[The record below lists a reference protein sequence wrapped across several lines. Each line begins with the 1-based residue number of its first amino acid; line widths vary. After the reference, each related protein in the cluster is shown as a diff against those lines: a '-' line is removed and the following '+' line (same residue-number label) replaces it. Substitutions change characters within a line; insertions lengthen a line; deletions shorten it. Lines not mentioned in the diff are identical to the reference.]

1 MNRLV
6 IVGNGFDLAH
16 GLETKYEHFLLDL
29 FKKALLTS
37 ESSSKRIY
45 ETKLFK
51 VTCNIPNKFYEQIQS
66 LENLFDG
73 VNINNPKSRSPYI
86 TRSEPR
92 RAYNISFK
100 ADWFKEL
107 ITENNWVDIESAYFK
122 ELTKHTLNNDKYN
135 PKFIKNFHES
145 FNVLTEMLR
154 VYMEDV
160 NHKLE
165 GLQEF
170 PKLDIVKKC
179 FNPVSDENFEH
190 FFANTPNKNQL
201 NKVVFLNFN
210 YTKLLE
216 LYLKETD
223 MPYPM
228 EYGVLNIHG
237 PLRNEKDIIFGY
249 GDDTHPKYKELELLD
264 DNEVL
269 SKMKSFQYPT
279 NKTYRHLINFIES
292 DYFDV
297 VVMGHS
303 LGISD
308 RVLLKTIFEIDF
320 CKMIT
325 ILHRSENKND
335 FKKWIPLSRHFDN
348 KVKMRRKI
356 KDFEDEDIM

>member
-1 MNRLV
+1 VNRLV
-6 IVGNGFDLAH
+6 IIGNGFDLVH
-16 GLETKYEHFLLDL
+16 GLKTRYEDFLLDL
-29 FKKALLTS
+29 FKKALQAS
-37 ESSSKRIY
+37 ESSPKRIY

-51 VTCNIPNKFYEQIQS
+51 VTCSSRVNYYENVTS
-66 LENLFDG
+66 LKELF
-73 VNINNPKSRSPYI
+73 NEEYINNPNSIQKIYVE
-86 TRSEPR
+86 TRAKK
-92 RAYNISFK
+92 AYNISFK
-100 ADWFKEL
+100 SNWFKGL
-107 ITENNWVDIESAYFK
+107 ITENNWVDIESAYFR

-135 PKFIKNFHES
+135 PEFIKNFHES

-154 VYMEDV
+154 IYMEDV
-160 NHKLE
+160 NYKLE
-165 GLQEF
+165 ELQEF
-170 PKLDIVKKC
+170 PKSQVIENC
-179 FNPVSDENFEH
+179 FKPISEDNFQH
-190 FFANTPNKNQL
+190 FFPNTSGTKQL

-210 YTKLLE
+210 YTKLLKV
-216 LYLKETD
+216 YLEKMGIPASKYEI
-223 MPYPM
+223 
-228 EYGVLNIHG
+228 LNIHG
-237 PLRNEKDIIFGY
+237 ELKNEKDIIFGY

-279 NKTYRHLINFIES
+279 NKSYRHLINFIES

>member
-1 MNRLV
+1 VNRLV
-6 IVGNGFDLAH
+6 IVGNGFDIVH
-16 GLETKYEHFLLDL
+16 GLKTRYEDFLLDL
-29 FKKALLTS
+29 FKKALQAS
-37 ESSSKRIY
+37 ESSPKRIY
-45 ETKLFK
+45 ENKLFK
-51 VTCNIPNKFYEQIQS
+51 VTCSSRVNYYENVTS
-66 LENLFDG
+66 LKELF
-73 VNINNPKSRSPYI
+73 NEEYINNPNSIQKIYVE
-86 TRSEPR
+86 TRAKK
-92 RAYNISFK
+92 AYNISFK
-100 ADWFKEL
+100 SNWFKGL
-107 ITENNWVDIESAYFK
+107 ITENNWVDIESSYFK
-122 ELTKHTLNNDKYN
+122 ELTNQTIGKDKYN
-135 PKFIKNFHES
+135 PEYIKNFHES

-154 VYMEDV
+154 IYMEDV
-160 NHKLE
+160 NYKLE
-165 GLQEF
+165 GLNEF
-170 PKLDIVKKC
+170 PKSKVIENC
-179 FNPVSDENFEH
+179 FKPVTDDNFEY
-190 FFANTPNKNQL
+190 FFSNTPSKNQL

-210 YTKLLE
+210 YTKLLK
-216 LYLKETD
+216 LYLEKMGIPSSKYD
-223 MPYPM
+223 I
-228 EYGVLNIHG
+228 LNIHG
-237 PLRNEKDIIFGY
+237 ELKNENDIIFGY

-335 FKKWIPLSRHFDN
+335 FRKWISLSRHFDK
-348 KVKMRRKI
+348 KVEMRRKI

>member
-6 IVGNGFDLAH
+6 IVGNGFDIAH

-37 ESSSKRIY
+37 ESSPERIY

-92 RAYNISFK
+92 RAYSISFK

-107 ITENNWVDIESAYFK
+107 ITENNWVDIESAYFR

-135 PKFIKNFHES
+135 PKFIKSFHES

-154 VYMEDV
+154 IYMEDV
-160 NHKLE
+160 NYKLE
-165 GLQEF
+165 ELQEF
-170 PKLDIVKKC
+170 PKSQVIENC
-179 FNPVSDENFEH
+179 FKPISEDNFQH
-190 FFANTPNKNQL
+190 FFPNTSGTKQL

-210 YTKLLE
+210 YTKLLKV
-216 LYLKETD
+216 YLEKMGISASKYEI
-223 MPYPM
+223 
-228 EYGVLNIHG
+228 LNIHG
-237 PLRNEKDIIFGY
+237 ELKNEKDIIFGY

-279 NKTYRHLINFIES
+279 NKSYRHLINFIES

-356 KDFEDEDIM
+356 KDFEDQDVM

>member
-16 GLETKYEHFLLDL
+16 GLKTRYEDFLLDL
-29 FKKALLTS
+29 FKKALQ
-37 ESSSKRIY
+37 ESATIRGYECDKR
-45 ETKLFK
+45 LFK
-51 VTCNIPNKFYEQIQS
+51 ITCHYPNDFYKNVET
-66 LENLFDG
+66 LENLFDD
-73 VNINNPKSRSPYI
+73 VNINNPKSRPPII

-92 RAYNISFK
+92 RPYHITFQS
-100 ADWFKEL
+100 DWFKEL
-107 ITENNWVDIESAYFK
+107 TTENNWVDIESAYFK
-122 ELTKHTLNNDKYN
+122 ELINQTIGKDKYN
-135 PKFIKNFHES
+135 SQYIKNFHES

-154 VYMEDV
+154 IYMEDV
-160 NHKLE
+160 NSKLE
-165 GLQEF
+165 GLNEF
-170 PKLDIVKKC
+170 PKSKVIENC
-179 FNPVSDENFEH
+179 FKPVTDDNFEY
-190 FFANTPNKNQL
+190 FFSNTPSKNQL

-210 YTKLLE
+210 YTKLLK
-216 LYLKETD
+216 LYLEKMGIPSSKYD
-223 MPYPM
+223 I
-228 EYGVLNIHG
+228 LNIHG
-237 PLRNEKDIIFGY
+237 ELKNENDIIFGY

-279 NKTYRHLINFIES
+279 NKSYRHLINFIES

-335 FKKWIPLSRHFDN
+335 FRKWIPLSRHFDK
-348 KVKMRRKI
+348 KVEMRRKI

>member
-16 GLETKYEHFLLDL
+16 GLKTRYEDFLLDL
-29 FKKALLTS
+29 FKKALQ
-37 ESSSKRIY
+37 ESATTPGYEYDKR
-45 ETKLFK
+45 LFK
-51 VTCNIPNKFYEQIQS
+51 ITCYYPNDFYTNVQS
-66 LENLFDG
+66 LKSLFDG
-73 VNINNPKSRSPYI
+73 VNINNPKSRSPII

-92 RAYNISFK
+92 RPYHISFQS
-100 ADWFKEL
+100 WFSEL

-122 ELTKHTLNNDKYN
+122 ELTKQTLDQDKYN
-135 PKFIKNFHES
+135 PKYIENFNAS
-145 FNVLTEMLR
+145 FNYLTEKLR

-170 PKLDIVKKC
+170 PKLQVIKNC
-179 FNPVSDENFEH
+179 FKPVSDENFEH
-190 FFANTPNKNQL
+190 FFANTPDKNQL
-201 NKVVFLNFN
+201 SKVVFLNFN

-279 NKTYRHLINFIES
+279 NKSYRHLINFIES